1 MSFFKAMNIS
11 SSGLAAQRVRMNVL
25 SSNLANANTTR
36 TPEGGPYKREDV
48 VFSANAASGNEFE
61 DFLDEDWGTQLK
73 KVQVVDIHKDTKA
86 PRMVHDPSHPDANK
100 DGYVAMPNIQVMT
113 EMVNMIAATRAF
125 EANTTALNSA
135 KSMANTAIE
144 IGRV

>member
-48 VFSANAASGNEFE
+48 VFSATNVSDFE
-61 DFLDEDWGTQLK
+61 NLLDEDWGTELK

-86 PRMVHDPSHPDANK
+86 PRMVLDPSHPDANAE
-100 DGYVAMPNIQVMT
+100 GYVAMPNIQTMT

-135 KSMANTAIE
+135 KAMANTAIE

>member
-11 SSGLAAQRVRMNVL
+11 STGLAAQRVRMNVL

-36 TPEGGPYKREDV
+36 TPEGGPYKRQDV
-48 VFSANAASGNEFE
+48 VFSATNVSEFE
-61 DFLDEDWGTQLK
+61 NLLDEDYGTELK
-73 KVQVVDIHKDTKA
+73 KVQVVDIHQDTKA
-86 PRMVHDPSHPDANK
+86 PRMVLDPSHPDANAE
-100 DGYVAMPNIQVMT
+100 GYVAMPNIQTMT

-135 KSMANTAIE
+135 KSMANNAIE

>member
-36 TPEGGPYKREDV
+36 TPEGGPYKRQDV
-48 VFSANAASGNEFE
+48 VFSANAVGNEFE

-86 PRMVHDPSHPDANK
+86 PRRVLDPTNPDADAN
-100 DGYVAMPNIQVMT
+100 GYVNMPNIQVMT

-125 EANTTALNSA
+125 EANTTALNAA
-135 KSMANTAIE
+135 KSMANTALE
-144 IGRV
+144 VGRV

>member
-25 SSNLANANTTR
+25 SSNLANVNTTR

-48 VFSANAASGNEFE
+48 VFSATNASDFE
-61 DFLDEDWGTQLK
+61 NLLDEDYGTELK

-86 PRMVHDPSHPDANK
+86 PRMVLDPSHPDANAE
-100 DGYVAMPNIQVMT
+100 GYVAMPNIQTMT

-135 KSMANTAIE
+135 KSMASTAIT
-144 IGRV
+144 IGRG

>member
-1 MSFFKAMNIS
+1 MSFFKAMDIS

-48 VFSANAASGNEFE
+48 VFSATNVSDFE
-61 DFLDEDWGTQLK
+61 NLLDEDYGTELK
-73 KVQVVDIHKDTKA
+73 KVQVIDIHKDTKA
-86 PRMVHDPSHPDANK
+86 PRMVLDPSHPDANAE
-100 DGYVAMPNIQVMT
+100 GYVAMPNIQTMT

-135 KSMANTAIE
+135 KSMATTAIE
-144 IGRV
+144 IGRA